1 MIAARPLRRVLRALL
16 PGSEP
21 RRRALVVQHLGF
33 ECSDLDTLP
42 AVLDEVGRELGV
54 DLRLD
59 GIRGDVVLAK
69 QAFVSRVAP
78 QVLNAFLED
87 RPLLTIT
94 DVPATALN
102 GEVGGAEEGGLP
114 QARRKAQRPHAE
126 LVRQLQS
133 VQGLEGLHETRRATA
148 EAPSTV
154 PVSGFDSQFDTGQH
168 ADQLSQADLDPDRAQ
183 LLNLL
188 RRGLVDPSQP
198 SLSAG
203 YGRQATLL
211 IDFATGVALVD
222 ELADQRLRVTRDVP
236 YLARG
241 ATPGPLAKA
250 RELDLV
256 VWDIA
261 LAAGGFRLLNS
272 PVNWWHTPLLAQP
285 QLNVSRYTLLPQHL
299 ELARHLGQGP
309 VSPADLRRRCRVNV
323 TELRGFLQAGLFLGL
338 LHWVPSASVQNHRA

>member
-1 MIAARPLRRVLRALL
+1 ML

-21 RRRALVVQHLGF
+21 RQRALVVQHLGF

-42 AVLDEVGRELGV
+42 AVLDEVGRELGI

-94 DVPATALN
+94 GVQVAAA
-102 GEVGGAEEGGLP
+102 EAGGANGANGADGADGSAE
-114 QARRKAQRPHAE
+114 ARREARRLHAE
-126 LVRQLQS
+126 LVRQLQN
-133 VQGLEGLHETRRATA
+133 VQGLQGLNELRRAA
-148 EAPSTV
+148 SELPSTV
-154 PVSGFDSQFDTGQH
+154 PASGFDSQFDTRQH
-168 ADQLSQADLDPDRAQ
+168 AEQLSQADLDPDRAQ

-188 RRGLVDPSQP
+188 RRGLVDPGQP
-198 SLSAG
+198 PLSAG
-203 YGRQATLL
+203 YGRQAALQ

-241 ATPGPLAKA
+241 AAPGPLAKT

-272 PVNWWHTPLLAQP
+272 PVNWWHTSLLAQP

-299 ELARHLGQGP
+299 ELARHLGEGP
-309 VSPADLRRRCRVNV
+309 VSPAELRRRCRVNL
-323 TELRGFLQAGLFLGL
+323 TDLRGFLQAGLFLGL
-338 LHWVPSASVQNHRA
+338 LHWLPAPSAQNRRP

>member
-21 RRRALVVQHLGF
+21 RRPALVVQHLGF
-33 ECSDLDTLP
+33 ECTDLDTLP
-42 AVLDEVGRELGV
+42 AMLDEVGRELGV
-54 DLRLD
+54 DLKLD
-59 GIRGDVVLAK
+59 GVSGDVVLAK

-87 RPLLTIT
+87 RPLLTIAGVQAAAA
-94 DVPATALN
+94 D
-102 GEVGGAEEGGLP
+102 GGGSAE
-114 QARRKAQRPHAE
+114 ARREARRLHAE

-133 VQGLEGLHETRRATA
+133 VQGLHGLGEIRRAA
-148 EAPSTV
+148 PELPSTV
-154 PVSGFDSQFDTGQH
+154 PASGFDSQFDTRQH
-168 ADQLSQADLDPDRAQ
+168 AEQLSQADLDPDRAQ

-203 YGRQATLL
+203 YGRQAALL
-211 IDFATGVALVD
+211 IDFSTGITLVD
-222 ELADQRLRVTRDVP
+222 ELADQHLRVTRDVP

-241 ATPGPLAKA
+241 AAPGPQAKS

-272 PVNWWHTPLLAQP
+272 PVNWWHTPLMAQP
-285 QLNVSRYTLLPQHL
+285 QLDVSRYTLLPQHL
-299 ELARHLGQGP
+299 ELARHLAEGP
-309 VSPADLRRRCRVNV
+309 VSPADLRRRCRVTLAN
-323 TELRGFLQAGLFLGL
+323 LRGFLQAGLFLGL
-338 LHWVPSASVQNHRA
+338 LHWLPSAPSAQAWRS